1 MTFLRDPTLD
11 DIASAT
17 RGLGLM
23 RLTTAELGELYICHL
38 PIQTFAS
45 QVIASAAHILI
56 ERRTQEDKP

>member
-1 MTFLRDPTLD
+1 
-11 DIASAT
+11 
-17 RGLGLM
+17 M